1 MASAGR
7 PFRVGIVGTFDV
19 ENYGDLLFPLIAER
33 ELSQR
38 LGDVE
43 MVVFSYHA
51 RSTDDWPYDTV
62 SVTEL
67 PALVPT
73 LDALLVGGGFL
84 IRFDHDVAPGYTAP
98 AGVHHPTGYW
108 LTPALLALQ
117 HNVPLVWNA
126 PGMHC
131 NDVPRWAQ
139 PLMRLVFGLGQHT
152 AVRDE
157 PTAASLRQFAPD
169 VHVLPDTGFGL
180 AHLAADPPTPEFAQW
195 CEDAGIDRPY
205 VVVQAALGSQ
215 PFVEFVRRHAAHFDG
230 VQFIA
235 LPIGPVLGDA
245 PALLEGLPDIVAVD
259 AWPQPLLLAEIV
271 RNAQAVVGHS
281 YHLAISALVAGV
293 PAFTPTELSD
303 GKYTALAALQA
314 LHVVKTG
321 EEADALDFL
330 SKLGRGAPPHGLG
343 RILEQL
349 EGHWDAVAE
358 VIRRG
363 PTATALTVDA
373 FWQHLPSELAAT
385 ERDGQ
390 ERIARL
396 VDQLR
401 TAESAH
407 SNELAALQ
415 HAAADAAE
423 GWQRI
428 AEATSADARHAANSA
443 AEREAELT
451 GQVDRLQRVL
461 LDARH
466 RMADGLDAADGLR
479 SSRSWRL
486 TGPVRAISGWARRQR
501 PTAPILRLQRVLRA
515 DMRTTPFEWAFIDEL
530 FSPADAASLAHTFP
544 TDHFATIAAVGGEKD
559 YRYEARSL
567 VRFGTSDVTH
577 AECLSPAWQ
586 RLANDLASP
595 AYRSALGAL
604 TGRDLSD
611 CPLEVN
617 VSQYGRDALLGA
629 HTDLPD
635 KVLTQVL
642 YFNDEWNPAHGGTL
656 AIQSSRE
663 AADDDAIVTP
673 LVGHSVVLV
682 RSSHSWHAV
691 RPVTSA
697 AASSRRSLTA
707 VFHQPGTTSSMWPD
721 DATPE
726 LHDYP
731 SSR

>member
-1 MASAGR
+1 MAPAGR
-7 PFRVGIVGTFDV
+7 RFRVGIVGTFDV

-51 RSTDDWPYDTV
+51 RSTDEWPYDTV

-139 PLMRLVFGLGQHT
+139 PLMRLV
-152 AVRDE
+152 
-157 PTAASLRQFAPD
+157 
-169 VHVLPDTGFGL
+169 
-180 AHLAADPPTPEFAQW
+180 
-195 CEDAGIDRPY
+195 
-205 VVVQAALGSQ
+205 LGSQ

-245 PALLEGLPDIVAVD
+245 PALLKGLPDIVAVD

-390 ERIARL
+390 QRIARL

-428 AEATSADARHAANSA
+428 AEATSADARRAANSA

-466 RMADGLDAADGLR
+466 RTADGLDAADALR

-501 PTAPILRLQRVLRA
+501 PTAPILRLQRVLGA

-617 VSQYGRDALLGA
+617 VSHYGRDALLGA

-642 YFNDEWNPAHGGTL
+642 YFNDEWNPEHGGTL

-663 AADDDAIVTP
+663 AADDDVIVTP